1 MANWSWPNKVAGL
14 SDTEATTDRFGLPE
28 HRLVTAQEDLRKRLA
43 EQFHGRIQNRLSVA
57 ATWLRMA
64 RESIEYG
71 YGNVAARLADAE
83 DLLHY
88 INRNDLG
95 AVVKE
100 LSPPLIRSSLEGT
113 IMAMV
118 DEFRTDIEISVHVSG
133 AGDTTPEMWRRGLP
147 EALRLTIYRVAE
159 EAMNNVLKHSMAT
172 TFDIE
177 LDSPAN
183 ETVVLRIRD
192 NGLGFSVPNTSPGFG
207 IHTMRDYC
215 IAAGGSLQISSEVGR
230 GTTVTVSFNQVAE

>member
-1 MANWSWPNKVAGL
+1 
-14 SDTEATTDRFGLPE
+14 
-28 HRLVTAQEDLRKRLA
+28 
-43 EQFHGRIQNRLSVA
+43 
-57 ATWLRMA
+57 MA
-64 RESIEYG
+64 RESLEDG

-83 DLLHY
+83 DLLHD
-88 INRNDLG
+88 INRNDLR

-113 IMAMV
+113 IRAMV
-118 DEFRTDIEISVHVSG
+118 DEFRFHISGVHVSG
-133 AGDTTPEMWRRGLP
+133 PGDTTSEMWRRGLP
-147 EALRLTIYRVAE
+147 EALHLAIYRVAE

-172 TFDIE
+172 TFDID
-177 LDSPAN
+177 LDSLAD

-215 IAAGGSLQISSEVGR
+215 IAPGGSLQISS
-230 GTTVTVSFNQVAE
+230 